1 MEKSVLNVGFLI
13 FRKGS
18 IMIYRIIRKFG
29 WLISLFAFLSVGIS
43 GVIAGEQHHMKGWGV
58 EDDYHKHYDV
68 AKFEKLKAKVVRIK
82 EVIPM
87 PGMAPGVAM
96 DVKTDDDIFEV
107 QICPT
112 WFAKPDEIGIKKGD
126 RVNLR
131 GVRANINGKDVFMA
145 SKIKKENYFELK
157 VRFTKDGIPFWTMT
171 PEEVFRENKKERG
184 RENDW

>member
-1 MEKSVLNVGFLI
+1 MLNIGFLI

-18 IMIYRIIRKFG
+18 IMIYKPIRIFG
-29 WLISLFAFLSVGIS
+29 LLFILTSVIISLN
-43 GVIAGEQHHMKGWGV
+43 GVRAGEQQNMRGWGV
-58 EDDYHKHYDV
+58 DDPYHKHYQV
-68 AKFEKLKAKVVRIK
+68 TKFEKFKAKVLRIK

-96 DVKTDDDIFEV
+96 DVKDDGQIIEV

-126 RVNLR
+126 RVNIR
-131 GVRANINGKDVFMA
+131 GVRANINNKEVFMV
-145 SKIKKENYFELK
+145 SKIKKEDYFELK

-171 PEEVFRENKKERG
+171 PEEVFKKNRKEPG
-184 RENDW
+184 NGNNW